1 MDFVSIGHQDGGDF
15 MPINMKNFSANSKN
29 STDPY
34 EIFMGLAERQGKY
47 SYLRNVQDEV
57 LKAWYANRGNK
68 DNIIKMNT
76 GSGKTVVG
84 LLILK
89 SCLNEGEGPAVYVVP
104 DRYLV
109 KQVCKEARLLGIKVV
124 CDEYDEEKN
133 CTYKGE
139 DSREFREGRA
149 IYVTNIHKV
158 VNGKSVFGMRRKL
171 EDNSTIGSMV
181 VDDVHACI
189 DTIGE
194 QHTLHISALN
204 PIYNEIVKQLGVDTN
219 EGGAEREN
227 YRTLVPFEKWQKEH
241 KAIMKMVEKEP
252 GSTDWKNE
260 QMFKMPLM
268 RDNWAT
274 ANCVITAN
282 EIEITL
288 KGTRLDKIRSL
299 NQAKRRIYMS
309 ATLSDDS
316 AMVSTF
322 GLRIKENDEIVIS
335 PKKSNDI
342 GARVILAPGYLNQKI
357 SDAQI
362 RNKLEEYAETYS
374 IVVIVPSFSR
384 AKLWDSQK
392 LRAVLSTKDGNIES
406 GIEELRRNPL
416 PGITVLVN
424 RYDGI
429 DLPDDSCRIL
439 VMDGLPEIPT
449 EYERFIQGVAP
460 TIESVQCKAM
470 QKVEQGM
477 GRGLRSN
484 RDYCAVILMG
494 GDLIKFLK
502 HSNYIDYFSLATQRQ
517 YSASNSVMEGE
528 VELKDMFELVSM
540 LLDDEYARSNGH
552 GDFKERLYNLLSDVE
567 YSNKIRVNRQVVNM
581 RKAFEAESVGNY
593 EDAYLKAA
601 SLFESE
607 KDQLTRGL
615 LQYIMAEYKNF
626 TDPVEANIL
635 HGEACQINIAL
646 PRSENVTISRGKYN
660 SNERCWQGERALQ
673 YKKKYANLEKYLAH
687 INGVVEQLEFCF
699 GWDAS
704 NKEGNSKTKRFERAL
719 KDILGLESYC
729 PEGDKTIEKGGPD
742 NLIRVD
748 ENMYLVIECKNGV
761 VPKNPICKN
770 DCAQLL
776 SSVEWFKRKYI
787 SASCTPVLVHPNYCF
802 MPDASPNSN
811 FHIMGPTEIKK
822 LVEAIKRFC
831 RAIQDRE
838 RKNREVIRDQDM
850 QRLIGD
856 YELTGSEFV
865 NKYTVEGKK

>member
-1 MDFVSIGHQDGGDF
+1 

-29 STDPY
+29 PTDP
-34 EIFMGLAERQGKY
+34 EVIFSGLAGRNEKY
-47 SYLRNVQDEV
+47 DDPRDEQTEV
-57 LKAWYANRGNK
+57 LRAWYANREKK

-109 KQVCKEARLLGIKVV
+109 KQVCKEAKLLGINVV
-124 CDEYDEEKN
+124 CDRDDEEGDVK
-133 CTYKGE
+133 YKGE
-139 DSREFREGRA
+139 NSREFIEGRA

-158 VNGKSVFGMRRKL
+158 VNGKSVFGMRKNM
-171 EDNSTIGSMV
+171 EDNITIGSVV

-194 QHTLHISALN
+194 QHTLHISVSN

-288 KGTRLDKIRSL
+288 KGTRLDKISGFD
-299 NQAKRRIYMS
+299 QAKRRIYMS

-322 GLRIKENDEIVIS
+322 GLQIKENDEVVIS
-335 PKKSNDI
+335 PKKANDI

-357 SDAQI
+357 SDEQI
-362 RNKLEEYAETYS
+362 RNKLEEYAEMYS

-384 AKLWDSQK
+384 AELWRSQK
-392 LRAVLSTKDGNIES
+392 LRKILSTKDGNFEN
-406 GIEELRRNPL
+406 GIEELRKNPS

-439 VMDGLPEIPT
+439 VLDGLPEGPT
-449 EYERFIQGVAP
+449 EYERFIQRVAP

-494 GDLIKFLK
+494 DDLIKFLK
-502 HSNYIDYFSLATQRQ
+502 HGNNIDYFSVATQIQ
-517 YSASNSVMEGE
+517 YSTTNSLVVGE
-528 VELKDMFELVSM
+528 VELKDMFELIST
-540 LLDDEYARSNGH
+540 LLDEKYARSNGNE
-552 GDFKERLYNLLSDVE
+552 DFKDKWYNLLLDVE
-567 YSNKIRVNRQVVNM
+567 YPNKISVKKQVVNM
-581 RKAFEAESVGNY
+581 RKAFEAESKGDY
-593 EDAYLKAA
+593 EDAYLKVK

-607 KDQLTRGL
+607 SDKLTRGL
-615 LQYIMAEYKNF
+615 LQYLMAEYKNF
-626 TDPVEANIL
+626 TDPVEAKIL
-635 HGEACQINIAL
+635 HGEAYQINIAL
-646 PRSENVTISRGKYN
+646 PRPENLTIRREKYN
-660 SNERCWQGERALQ
+660 SNKKCWQGERALK
-673 YKKKYANLEKYLAH
+673 YKRKYPNLEHYLAH
-687 INGVVEQLEFCF
+687 INGVIEKLEFCF

-704 NKEGNSKTKRFERAL
+704 NKEGNSKTKGFERAL
-719 KDILGLESYC
+719 KEVGDIIGLESSC
-729 PEGDKTIEKGGPD
+729 PEGDKTIERGGPD
-742 NLIRVD
+742 NLTRVD
-748 ENMYLVIECKNGV
+748 ENEYLVIECKNGV
-761 VPKNPICKN
+761 MAKNPICKN

-787 SASCTPVLVHPNYCF
+787 SARYTPVVVHPNYCF
-802 MPDASPNSN
+802 MPDASPSED
-811 FHIMGPTEIKK
+811 FRIMGPTEINR

-831 RAIQDRE
+831 KAIQDRE
-838 RKNREVIRDQDM
+838 RKDGEVIRDQDM
-850 QRLIGD
+850 QRLIDD

-865 NKYTVEGKK
+865 NKYTIKGKK